1 MRERWRTAPQ
11 GAGAVVVY
19 YTERAPSAQGSLPSV
34 VELELLLSILRGL
47 RGETTEYE
55 HGSERARVPE
65 KTPRK
70 RERKDT
76 HAGAKGHARG
86 SERTDARERKD
97 IRMNMGASAGGP
109 EYRRSGGKTH
119 AKGH

>member
-47 RGETTEYE
+47 GGEYNRI
-55 HGSERARVPE
+55 RAR
-65 KTPRK
+65 R
-70 RERKDT
+70 RESTGSRENATD
-76 HAGAKGHARG
+76 AGAKGHASG